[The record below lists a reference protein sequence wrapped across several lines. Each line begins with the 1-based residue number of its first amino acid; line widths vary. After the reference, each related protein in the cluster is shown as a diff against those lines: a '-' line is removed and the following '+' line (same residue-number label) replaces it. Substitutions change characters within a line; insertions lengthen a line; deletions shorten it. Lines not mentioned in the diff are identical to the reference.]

1 MAQNSQNAQ
10 STQSTQKSQNVQNT
24 QSSQA
29 LSEAEFDV
37 LIVGAGLFGL
47 TMAERL
53 VNDSG
58 KKVLLIDKRNH
69 LGGNCY
75 SEFDAETGI
84 ECHKYG
90 AHLFHTSDERVWAY
104 VNQFTKFTNYVHKVY
119 TTHNNEVFPLP
130 INLGT
135 INQFFHAAYTPDE
148 AKIKIAGQAAD
159 APADPQNLAEQGISL
174 IGKPLF
180 DAFIKNY
187 TAKQWQTPAEELSP
201 DIIKRLPVRY
211 NYDNRYFNNKYEGLP
226 VDGYAAWFDN
236 IIKSCQPS
244 DALAQ
249 SAPVSG
255 QDSSSQ
261 NQASSS
267 RGSLEVRLET
277 DYFTDPEI
285 QTLRQAK
292 ILTIFTGPIDRF
304 YDYQFGE
311 LKWRSLDLQKEVL
324 DVSDFQG
331 CPVMNYADLEPK
343 YTRIHEFKHFHP
355 ERQTTPA
362 ESVIPNKSIS
372 SSSSGVNSLDSAN
385 AGLHQSQPAWLRD
398 GQNYYAENSG
408 KTVIVREY
416 SKTWHRGEEP
426 YYPVNTADD
435 REKLARYQELGRAEA
450 NVIFGGRLGEYA
462 YYDMDKTIASALTC
476 YDNLKPQLS

>member
-1 MAQNSQNAQ
+1 MAQNFQN
-10 STQSTQKSQNVQNT
+10 SQNVQNSQSPQNT
-24 QSSQA
+24 QNPQGP
-29 LSEAEFDV
+29 LEKEFDI

-90 AHLFHTSDERVWAY
+90 AHLFHTSDEQVWRY

-119 TTHNNEVFPLP
+119 TTHDHEVFPLP

-148 AKIKIAGQAAD
+148 AKIKIAEQATE
-159 APADPQNLAEQGISL
+159 APANPQNLAEQGISL

-226 VDGYAAWFDN
+226 VDGYGAWFDN
-236 IIKSCQPS
+236 IVKSCQ
-244 DALAQ
+244 
-249 SAPVSG
+249 
-255 QDSSSQ
+255 
-261 NQASSS
+261 
-267 RGSLEVRLET
+267 GSLEVRLET
-277 DYFTDPEI
+277 DYFTDSEI
-285 QTLRQAK
+285 QMLRQTK

-324 DVSDFQG
+324 DVNDFQG

-362 ESVIPNKSIS
+362 EPT
-372 SSSSGVNSLDSAN
+372 DSK
-385 AGLHQSQPAWLRD
+385 LPQLPWLRN

-435 REKLARYQELGRAEA
+435 REKLAHYQELGRAEA
-450 NVIFGGRLGEYA
+450 NVVFGGRLGEYA

-476 YDNLKPQLS
+476 YNNLKPQLS